1 MYKTVFITG
10 TPCTGKTTVSEV
22 LSEKLGCRL
31 IKINDLAIENDFV
44 LGIDEEK
51 GYKVIDIPKLN
62 DKVSEIISGSDE
74 LLIFEGHLTHL
85 CDGAD
90 KIIVLRVRPEILEA
104 RLEQR
109 NYSRSKIRENL
120 EAEALGVCSAE
131 AYDKYGDDV
140 YELDVSDL
148 SVNESVELIESVIEN
163 GGNYPV
169 GDVDFMDW
177 LVGNH

>member
-1 MYKTVFITG
+1 M
-10 TPCTGKTTVSEV
+10 E
-22 LSEKLGCRL
+22 
-31 IKINDLAIENDFV
+31 
-44 LGIDEEK
+44 
-51 GYKVIDIPKLN
+51 
-62 DKVSEIISGSDE
+62 
-74 LLIFEGHLTHL
+74 
-85 CDGAD
+85 
-90 KIIVLRVRPEILEA
+90 
-104 RLEQR
+104 
-109 NYSRSKIRENL
+109 IRENL

-177 LVGNH
+177 LVDSH

>member
-1 MYKTVFITG
+1 MTAIFITG
-10 TPCTGKTTVSEV
+10 TPCTGKTTIAS
-22 LSEKLGCRL
+22 KLNGRL
-31 IKINDLAIENDFV
+31 IKINDLAIKHNFV
-44 LGIDEEK
+44 LGIDEQK
-51 GYKVIDIPKLN
+51 GYKVIDIDKLSRY
-62 DKVSEIISGSDE
+62 VCEITANCDE